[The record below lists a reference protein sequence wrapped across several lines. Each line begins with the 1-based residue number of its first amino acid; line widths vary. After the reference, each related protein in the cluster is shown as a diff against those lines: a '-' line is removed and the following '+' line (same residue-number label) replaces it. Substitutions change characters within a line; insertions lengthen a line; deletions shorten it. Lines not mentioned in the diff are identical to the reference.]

1 MLRILNTNQENSE
14 RNGEQEFNF
23 EDLYK
28 LKLKSVVLSSTQS
41 FRTRAFRLE
50 TLLLSRTSTHA
61 AIRSSIVKK
70 ADHSH
75 TMHISWKNNGIS
87 RM

>member
-1 MLRILNTNQENSE
+1 M
-14 RNGEQEFNF
+14 FNF

-41 FRTRAFRLE
+41 FRTRAFLLE
-50 TLLLSRTSTHA
+50 TLLLCRTSTHA

-75 TMHISWKNNGIS
+75 TMHIILVGRTTESQECEQIEKNLAIQW
-87 RM
+87 